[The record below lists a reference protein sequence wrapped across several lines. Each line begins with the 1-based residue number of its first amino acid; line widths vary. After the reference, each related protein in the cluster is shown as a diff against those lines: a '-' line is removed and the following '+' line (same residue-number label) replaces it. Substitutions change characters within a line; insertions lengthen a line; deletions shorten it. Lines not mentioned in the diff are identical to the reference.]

1 MIDLAD
7 AIIEYVEQKIAYE
20 MACLVVGPDGQCD
33 APSKAIRRA
42 LEQAEKNLRILAT
55 VGAIGLET

>member
-7 AIIEYVEQKIAYE
+7 GIIEYVEQKIAYE
-20 MACLVVGPDGQCD
+20 MACLVVGPDGRHD
-33 APSKAIRRA
+33 APPKATRLA
-42 LEQAEKNLRILAT
+42 LYLAEKNLRILAT